1 MNTWEQ
7 LKTEVWK
14 LFRKLTW
21 NQLKCG
27 DLKDLLVYKNIR
39 YRELDEQ
46 YYCSELGTQYEYR
59 ELI

>member
-21 NQLKCG
+21 GQLKCG

-39 YRELDEQ
+39 YREL
-46 YYCSELGTQYEYR
+46 GAQYEYR

>member
-1 MNTWEQ
+1 MNTWKQ
-7 LKTEVWK
+7 LETEVWK

-21 NQLKCG
+21 GQLKCS

-46 YYCSELGTQYEYR
+46 YYYSELGA
-59 ELI
+59 

>member
-21 NQLKCG
+21 DQLKCC

-46 YYCSELGTQYEYR
+46 YYCSELGAQYEYR

>member
-7 LKTEVWK
+7 LKTEVLK

-21 NQLKCG
+21 GQLKCS

-46 YYCSELGTQYEYR
+46 YYYSELGA
-59 ELI
+59 